1 MITSGLEKINHFADC
16 VSSILISESAC
27 SFFFNF
33 GFGNSWFGKKKG
45 ERKASA
51 RAKGFFTQDTPSQQ
65 ATGDI
70 SFIKMKLL

>member
-45 ERKASA
+45 GEKSFSKSEGLLHARHSLSA
-51 RAKGFFTQDTPSQQ
+51 
-65 ATGDI
+65 GDRGH
-70 SFIKMKLL
+70 LLY